1 MNASV
6 YLLSSRWEGFPMV
19 VTEAFEMGLPVASYD
34 ITAVGPLITDG
45 VQGRLEK
52 AYDTRDFA
60 RIMLEMAENREALEQ
75 MAAKAVEM
83 AETLSVEHIMVQWK
97 ELLET
102 EGKGVAV

>member
-1 MNASV
+1 
-6 YLLSSRWEGFPMV
+6 MV

-45 VQGRLEK
+45 VQGRLAK
-52 AYDTRDFA
+52 AYDARDFA

-97 ELLET
+97 NLLET